1 MCHSEPSSALDS
13 QFAIES
19 PPLFSRC
26 NSLLTFKLSRPR
38 SSLATFSQYQ
48 PRSSAYYNLLA
59 SALTPQPS
67 RLPAIAQSSSFQQ
80 LLPPCCPTT
89 LSRPRGRILTRHRFL
104 TGAPPQ
110 SRSYIVAAPP
120 ALSHC
125 RRALPLPLPLPPVL
139 TSAPRQKPRHTPI
152 YQLIAPSSL
161 SRATK
166 QLMPTADGCRAPSL
180 HSEHTPPPL
189 SLSAHRSAAALPLTA
204 RPALLL
210 PPRRSPVREPC
221 SAIFAGPRASSRAC
235 P

>member
-1 MCHSEPSSALDS
+1 MRVLVLMGVSVMCHSEPSSALDS

-125 RRALPLPLPLPPVL
+125 RRALP
-139 TSAPRQKPRHTPI
+139 
-152 YQLIAPSSL
+152 
-161 SRATK
+161 
-166 QLMPTADGCRAPSL
+166 
-180 HSEHTPPPL
+180 PPPPPPPPGPDL
-189 SLSAHRSAAALPLTA
+189 
-204 RPALLL
+204 RPASKTASHPDL
-210 PPRRSPVREPC
+210 PINCAKLPFQSDQAVD
-221 SAIFAGPRASSRAC
+221 AHG
-235 P
+235 